1 MNSMLIGR
9 AFCRLLAV
17 GRLLHSKF
25 CWFWLFLRD
34 FHFFDNQG
42 HPKRPPHWRL
52 EIKEVSEQGGSDP
65 TRSTRLTHLENCH
78 HWRRPSCN
86 ETDMQQW
93 CQFQE
98 PVRPL
103 IAMALSVYSVMVT
116 ISSHLNLNFLKGSVP
131 KNSVSSQHSRQ
142 SKKYKTEQPFVS
154 GVKATYRRLGCLNVE
169 QRVNN
174 FKRV

>member
-1 MNSMLIGR
+1 MTSWTRCWLAALFVGCSPSVVCCTESFVDFDFSSAIFISLIIKGIQN
-9 AFCRLLAV
+9 A
-17 GRLLHSKF
+17 
-25 CWFWLFLRD
+25 
-34 FHFFDNQG
+34 
-42 HPKRPPHWRL
+42 PHRRL
-52 EIKEVSEQGGSDP
+52 EIMEMSKQGGSDQ
-65 TRSTRLTHLENCH
+65 TRSTRHTHLENCH

-86 ETDMQQW
+86 EADMQRW

-154 GVKATYRRLGCLNVE
+154 GV
-169 QRVNN
+169 
-174 FKRV
+174 

>member
-1 MNSMLIGR
+1 MTSWTRCWLAELFVGCSLSVVCCTESFVDFDFSSAILISLIIKGIR
-9 AFCRLLAV
+9 NA
-17 GRLLHSKF
+17 
-25 CWFWLFLRD
+25 
-34 FHFFDNQG
+34 
-42 HPKRPPHWRL
+42 PHWRL

-65 TRSTRLTHLENCH
+65 PRSTRHTHLENCH

-93 CQFQE
+93 CQLQE
-98 PVRPL
+98 PVRLL
-103 IAMALSVYSVMVT
+103 IAMAHSVYSVMVT

-154 GVKATYRRLGCLNVE
+154 GV
-169 QRVNN
+169 
-174 FKRV
+174 

>member
-1 MNSMLIGR
+1 MLIGR

-17 GRLLHSKF
+17 GRH
-25 CWFWLFLRD
+25 D
-34 FHFFDNQG
+34 FDFSSAIFISWIIKDIRKASQ
-42 HPKRPPHWRL
+42 RRL

-65 TRSTRLTHLENCH
+65 PRSTRHTHLENCH
-78 HWRRPSCN
+78 HWRSSSFN
-86 ETDMQQW
+86 QTDMQQW

-98 PVRPL
+98 PVRLL

-142 SKKYKTEQPFVS
+142 SKKCKTEQPFVS
-154 GVKATYRRLGCLNVE
+154 GV
-169 QRVNN
+169 
-174 FKRV
+174 